1 MLTPKMKKTLAT
13 LVASLAFACA
23 AFAAERTLPT
33 PPASSFPDTESSL
46 NVPLPD
52 WPALGRRI
60 TLSLAAS
67 FTPSNCVQIAFG
79 QDTDADGDLAPEE
92 THLVLGVDCNVPFV
106 REEFGQWRSDSD
118 QWRSDVLI
126 ASEQEP
132 TLDCQP
138 PPPPSTFTFSFRQPS
153 AVTNR
158 LTHAKVTTRGR
169 GNSAAQIAAEIR
181 KPGQVLFLR

>member
-13 LVASLAFACA
+13 LVAFLAFACA

-52 WPALGRRI
+52 WPTLGRRI

-92 THLVLGVDCNVPFV
+92 THLVLGVDCGAPFI
-106 REEFGQWRSDSD
+106 REELGKWGSG
-118 QWRSDVLI
+118 VL
-126 ASEQEP
+126 AVSEQDYKRECP
-132 TLDCQP
+132 RDGCILAWVRR
-138 PPPPSTFTFSFRQPS
+138 SFKRTKPFL
-153 AVTNR
+153 TNPAR
-158 LTHAKVTTRGR
+158 
-169 GNSAAQIAAEIR
+169 
-181 KPGQVLFLR
+181 

>member
-13 LVASLAFACA
+13 LVAFLAFACA

-67 FTPSNCVQIAFG
+67 FTPSNCVQNAFG

-92 THLVLGVDCNVPFV
+92 THLVLGVACGVPFI
-106 REEFGQWRSDSD
+106 REEFGQWRSDSG
-118 QWRSDVLI
+118 QWRSGVLT
-126 ASEQEP
+126 ASTEEP
-132 TLDCQP
+132 TLDC
-138 PPPPSTFTFSFRQPS
+138 PPPPSTFTFAFKQPS
-153 AVTNR
+153 PLAAR
-158 LTHAKVTTRGR
+158 LTHAKITTRGR
-169 GNSAAQIAAEIR
+169 GESAAQIAAEIR
-181 KPGQVLFLR
+181 KPGKVLFLR